1 MARRTRLSSSQVA
14 AFARQAVDKVEEAE
28 DTQAAAEGVLEDAPD
43 AGLRQAIVEMSAAA
57 ADHVTAAVVR
67 AALGRGEPYL
77 ARIAAD
83 LLLDT
88 SDSPFAY
95 RVLEECLD
103 SEDATV
109 RCRAVEGLEAFS
121 DPKAVGLLSRALT
134 DDADVVRRSA
144 TVALGIIVG
153 TMHHPLRAA
162 VLEQLADTQSELSR
176 GILANGDVQVRRQ
189 AAQGLA
195 FAGSEVPLT
204 VLRALSH
211 DEDTEVRQEVVLA
224 LQVIGTE
231 EAGELMAECLHD
243 ASYRVAST
251 VLDALAAQLGANS
264 AAFLE
269 QLKRAMKHPVAE
281 VRRHA
286 VLMLS
291 RFSGAEVADVLRAA
305 AGDADFEVARR
316 AGELLR
322 RVWGD
327 RQVDWLERE
336 MQRQAAGGKAFSVW
350 EAGNIGLGAEV
361 GTGPAASARS
371 AARADAVAP
380 MLEQV
385 LRDGSPS
392 DRVHAMGELATLVD
406 IGDSPTMQAA
416 LDDDDSSVRSRA
428 ADTLTYTRNAGL
440 LARVLQSHPDA
451 QVRRRAVAAL
461 VGNPGGP
468 KLAGSLTSRVSFAST
483 RTVGLPLFG
492 CFLRALSDQDAGV
505 VQTACAAIRECAQTV
520 GLCPVRETV
529 AELERLANDD
539 SLSFLLQEE
548 AANAADVVEKT
559 GAADLVADAAEA
571 VLEWRGG
578 IAREAH
584 SVAYSGG
591 GRGFGLDAGID
602 TEVVERWIRDYRL
615 SDADAD
621 GLRRAVAQGT
631 GLEPK
636 AAGRVLYGL
645 TRDLQSALDCMAH
658 AARVLALI
666 GQAGLAERVEKWSA
680 ALQVS
685 PGLNWGPGHTVGTL
699 LQRLRR
705 ARMNARLEVQL
716 ALQAI
721 GSSFADEGVQDLVR
735 DEDDWLRLMAF
746 SRMSLAPAN
755 GHADR
760 VISQCREHCDD
771 EEYAEPV
778 GRCAIM
784 LLRAGRQDAVE
795 LVRRSL
801 AAADTDLRLALCQ
814 LLLIAAQ
821 EDAVAAALGE
831 YLVGQP
837 MADVSMLC
845 MALAL
850 RGAGN
855 GLDGVQLPEVPETAD
870 DEELACAAL
879 ALGAMEN
886 DAESARRLVALL
898 RSGRPKERYCS
909 VQYLSLARVR
919 SAIPTLASVRDQ
931 DVPALLRGLC
941 GATLVRHGYGRG
953 LTWFHKALE
962 STGSQMDAR
971 FLALLCRAIED
982 IIPLMLNCRDV
993 NVGRFV

>member
-615 SDADAD
+615 SDAD
-621 GLRRAVAQGT
+621 
-631 GLEPK
+631 
-636 AAGRVLYGL
+636 
-645 TRDLQSALDCMAH
+645 CMAH

-898 RSGRPKERYCS
+898 RSGRR
-909 VQYLSLARVR
+909 
-919 SAIPTLASVRDQ
+919 AIPTLASVRDQ